1 MGFDPLHLFHCLVHA
16 CQDLL
21 DVDAAAVMIA
31 DARGSLRT
39 MATTDEDA
47 AFAELLQLPDIA
59 VEYERWPK
67 LVTAMSEAD
76 YGSRQAIPVRLHTRP
91 LEALT
96 LLRRS
101 PGCLAEDDVHLAQ
114 ALADSAAL
122 ALMHWSAEPEHLGE
136 VITRVQGVIASKAE
150 PEIAKGMVPQY
161 AGATIGEASRLLSS
175 YTSVALTRQHASAT
189 AEPSTGAA
197 EPVSE
202 LLSGRHPVPSASAWT
217 TPPRTSSAP
226 CRNTG
231 AGGSPSST
239 AGTWSASSPKPMSPV
254 PLPARRWA
262 NRSRP
267 APPTEGSHG
276 ERHESAS
283 AFRACGGTASWS
295 SGRPSSC
302 SASCRARRD
311 SRSATVSPASA
322 GWRRMVPSSMR

>member
-1 MGFDPLHLFHCLVHA
+1 MQCRGGEHEPRVTAGAGFRRPGGHPCRGVRSPAPFPLPRPCLSGPA
-16 CQDLL
+16 GRG
-21 DVDAAAVMIA
+21 
-31 DARGSLRT
+31 RGSR
-39 MATTDEDA
+39 DDRRR
-47 AFAELLQLPDIA
+47 P
-59 VEYERWPK
+59 
-67 LVTAMSEAD
+67 
-76 YGSRQAIPVRLHTRP
+76 RQPSDHGDDRP
-91 LEALT
+91 SWSA
-96 LLRRS
+96 LLRRN

-122 ALMHWSAEPEHLGE
+122 ALMHWSAEPEHLDE
-136 VITRVQGVIASKAE
+136 VITRVQGVIASKAVL
-150 PEIAKGMVPQY
+150 EIAKGMVPQY
-161 AGATIGEASRLLSS
+161 AGATIEEASRLLSS
-175 YTSVALTRQHASAT
+175 CTSVALTRQHASAI

-202 LLSGRHPVPSASAWT
+202 LLSGRHPVPSASAR
-217 TPPRTSSAP
+217 TPPLRTSSAP

-267 APPTEGSHG
+267 APPIEGSHG

-302 SASCRARRD
+302 SASCWARRD